1 MLARQTFPPN
11 KEVLKEST
19 LRARASWLRRR
30 APNIN
35 GRPRSHVHRWVS
47 MPSSTCSGSK
57 RSNKTNGTSDQRQAR
72 EVKHPL
78 ACAIASAI
86 ASVWVVFK
94 FQCTNDWVLL
104 RNVAN
109 VWITNL
115 GWPVVPEVVR
125 RTAGAFVSIGLL
137 TCAPLI

>member
-1 MLARQTFPPN
+1 
-11 KEVLKEST
+11 
-19 LRARASWLRRR
+19 
-30 APNIN
+30 
-35 GRPRSHVHRWVS
+35 VHRWVS

-78 ACAIASAI
+78 ACAIGSAI
-86 ASVWVVFK
+86 AAVWLVFK

-125 RTAGAFVSIGLL
+125 STAGAFVSILYCFHNESVSVGRVAGGYTGWRRVDSSMILL
-137 TCAPLI
+137 LELPEKQS